1 MVRIIV
7 VDDLIIFLHCLGI
20 YVCTKHLAAPC
31 GTLSSGHIS
40 NTKSDRA
47 GRICG
52 LILPIVVRI
61 CQKAF
66 SSHGATNLLVITT

>member
-31 GTLSSGHIS
+31 GTLSSGIYRTLS
-40 NTKSDRA
+40 L
-47 GRICG
+47 IG
-52 LILPIVVRI
+52 LGGYV
-61 CQKAF
+61 
-66 SSHGATNLLVITT
+66 G